1 MVISK
6 ENRDF
11 IDSLIDYYIS
21 ESESYRQ
28 IAENFVP
35 EVESVSDTAF
45 GIITGCVYSG
55 FLQAY
60 QNQQQTPSLED
71 MQEFNQIIKERA
83 SKIKKAI
90 LGKSIAQVDEEG
102 LENKSNQDSEEN

>member
-1 MVISK
+1 MAISK
-6 ENRDF
+6 ENKDF

-35 EVESVSDTAF
+35 EVESVPDTAF

-83 SKIKKAI
+83 SKIKKSI
-90 LGKSIAQVDEEG
+90 LGSSIVQGDEKES
-102 LENKSNQDSEEN
+102 ENESDQDSTEN